1 MFRLL
6 PLVGT
11 SLAFVFLFGLPGI
24 QAQNST
30 GLEQG
35 NQTPAAQVSE
45 SRLGLFKTCKVE
57 VEDTA
62 AEQKNACEISIA
74 FSCDGALPFLTSIPR
89 LANIFGNANAEAQ
102 AEASDSQETETCVV
116 TVDADCN
123 CPCHP
128 ANSISAAT
136 EGMQVEIAACSDVC
150 DKGCTS
156 IHEHPPT
163 ATAGFEPGGRIVIL
177 KKDGVQCIKM
187 GKSEGCACV
196 ALDSCSQSPG
206 REVMPVG
213 YNEPIRVATP
223 NAAELLQGL
232 MQARVE
238 NAKLEARLESLQQQS
253 QMMEELIM
261 LRARNEMLEQLAGLR
276 AENLELQMRL
286 EMAERRGQGTRE
298 PGKERSNRR

>member
-6 PLVGT
+6 PLIGT

-24 QAQNST
+24 QAQDSA

-35 NQTPAAQVSE
+35 KQTPTAQVSE
-45 SRLGLFKTCKVE
+45 SHLGLFKTCKVE
-57 VEDTA
+57 VEDTV

-89 LANIFGNANAEAQ
+89 LANIFGNANAEAH
-102 AEASDSQETETCVV
+102 AEASDSLETETCVV

-128 ANSISAAT
+128 ANSITGGT
-136 EGMQVEIAACSDVC
+136 EGIQVEIAACSDTC
-150 DKGCTS
+150 DKGCTA

-163 ATAGFEPGGRIVIL
+163 ATAGFGPGGKIVIL

-187 GKSEGCACV
+187 GKSENCDCV
-196 ALDSCSQSPG
+196 ALDSCSHPTG

-223 NAAELLQGL
+223 SSAELLQGL

-238 NAKLEARLESLQQQS
+238 NAKLEARLESLQRQS
-253 QMMEELIM
+253 QMMEELIT
-261 LRARNEMLEQLAGLR
+261 LRARNEMLEALAGLR

-286 EMAERRGQGTRE
+286 EMAERRGQGMRE
-298 PGKERSNRR
+298 PGKERSSRR